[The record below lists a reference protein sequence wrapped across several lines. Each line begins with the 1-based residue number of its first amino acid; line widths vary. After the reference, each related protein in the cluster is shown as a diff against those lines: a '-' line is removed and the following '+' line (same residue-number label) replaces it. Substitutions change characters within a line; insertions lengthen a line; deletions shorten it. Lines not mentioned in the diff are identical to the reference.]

1 MDNNDIDMNYFLPLV
16 DTEKE
21 MLGRKWLRVAVKF
34 NQAAKCLWAGDV
46 LSEWQSNSQPRLVPA
61 GASLTAATHAA
72 WWGYFE

>member
-34 NQAAKCLWAGDV
+34 NQAAKCWWAQDV
-46 LSEWQSNSQPRLVPA
+46 LSEWQSNSQPWPA
-61 GASLTAATHAA
+61 NCRYPGAA
-72 WWGYFE
+72 WCGYFE